1 MYPTTLDA
9 VAAQAAYRR
18 DRLARDFRR
27 ASVGTP
33 RRWRRP
39 HMVGRNRLS

>member
-1 MYPTTLDA
+1 MYPTTQDA

-27 ASVGTP
+27 TSIGNP

-39 HMVGRNRLS
+39 HTVGRSRLS